1 MTDTPAADEAV
12 TELVLNP
19 GSFTGPERREVQHH
33 FRVPFGDLLDYTHDA
48 LRRALAVTPPPEPQ
62 PVMAAADGTLI
73 FPDEVLQVMVWV
85 QARRTNPDAQL
96 EDFDNLT
103 LAQLNGAHYRGLRP
117 KAPTSGSSTTSPTGS
132 PSAESSPA

>member
-12 TELVLNP
+12 TELVLDP
-19 GSFTGPERREVQHH
+19 GSFTGPERREVQH
-33 FRVPFGDLLDYTHDA
+33 RLKVPYGELLDYTHEA
-48 LRRALAVTPPPEPQ
+48 LRRALSATPPPEPQ
-62 PVMAAADGTLI
+62 PVLSVDGTPI

-85 QARRTNPDAQL
+85 QSRRTNPDAQL

-103 LAQLNGAHYRGLRP
+103 LRQLNGAHLRGLRP
-117 KAPTSGSSTTSPTGS
+117 KALTSGSSTTSPTES